1 MSDEHALE
9 CAENVMETCHLM
21 LRVIGREVRK
31 ESAAHFPEHQFRAL
45 MIIKHN
51 KGASLSTLA
60 EHLGTTL
67 PAASKVL
74 EQLVECGYVHRE
86 TSPQDRRRLL
96 LSLTQ
101 AGESVVESVKLKMH
115 VCLAERLKKLTRHE
129 LAVLNVAMSALRE
142 AILKSG
148 CSGTAPEDQDK
159 QQ

>member
-1 MSDEHALE
+1 
-9 CAENVMETCHLM
+9 M

-31 ESAAHFPEHQFRAL
+31 ESSASFPEHQFRAL

-51 KGASLSTLA
+51 RGASLSILA

-86 TSPQDRRRLL
+86 TSPQDRRRLF

-101 AGESVVESVKLKMH
+101 AGESVVESAKLKMH
-115 VCLAERLKKLTRHE
+115 VCLAERLTKLTRHE
-129 LAVLNVAMSALRE
+129 LAVVNVAMNVLRE
-142 AILKSG
+142 AILKYG
-148 CSGTAPEDQDK
+148 CSGTTLEDQEK
-159 QQ
+159 QQR